1 VTDLEVFN
9 DIPLITENQK
19 DKIIKNIPTYLDK
32 KQKIGHSSSQTS
44 LSLQTLN
51 MIDESPLSR
60 MKQCLTQIDRKYEAL
75 KEVHFECK
83 RLELELT
90 TLDPNNK
97 IHLIRINEI
106 KARLP
111 TLRTNMSNA
120 LRLMGMFQ
128 DMYNAIQKNY
138 NIPENWNEKDYEKQE
153 YQNMVKK
160 SFKLGFQEIISHN
173 VISKSCVEYWEQL
186 GIHPL
191 DAENQ
196 LRIYIEET
204 RKKIF
209 GNSNLTINQFYE

>member
-1 VTDLEVFN
+1 MVTNLEVFN
-9 DIPLITENQK
+9 DIPLITEKQK

-32 KQKIGHSSSQTS
+32 KQKIGHTSSQTS

-75 KEVHFECK
+75 KEAHFECK
-83 RLELELT
+83 RLEHELT
-90 TLDPNNK
+90 TLGPNK
-97 IHLIRINEI
+97 TIHLIRINEI
-106 KARLP
+106 KAKLP

-160 SFKLGFQEIISHN
+160 SFKLGKNIRIRFLVFISRA
-173 VISKSCVEYWEQL
+173 S
-186 GIHPL
+186 
-191 DAENQ
+191 
-196 LRIYIEET
+196 
-204 RKKIF
+204 
-209 GNSNLTINQFYE
+209 YESLC